1 LLNDDDDGN
10 NDRNDE
16 IPFHQLT
23 CSECNLSVYT

>member
-16 IPFHQLT
+16 IPFHHLT
-23 CSECNLSVYT
+23 CS